1 MATNSSKSP
10 LEKSKSRLGGLFP
23 SIVIDNWEVGL
34 ACVVMLIWIVGGLV
48 VVWFQPLTF
57 RGTALLW
64 ALACCVAGSLPGFL
78 FSIPHS
84 SSGAATP
91 QSPNTNLD
99 QLSDW
104 LTKVL
109 LGAGLV
115 QLKTLPGQIAR
126 AGAYIA
132 NGLGPDQHY
141 SQFAAA
147 LVVYFTVLGFFSG
160 YLGTRVLYDKVF
172 GPKPPETEV
181 KAGAREGTDASR
193 DSEAI

>member
-1 MATNSSKSP
+1 MAISS
-10 LEKSKSRLGGLFP
+10 SKSRLGGLLP
-23 SIVIDNWEVGL
+23 SIVTDNWEVGL
-34 ACVVMLIWIVGGLV
+34 ACVAMLIWVVVGLV
-48 VVWFQPLTF
+48 VVWFQPLAF

-64 ALACCVAGSLPGFL
+64 ALACYVAGSLPGFL

-84 SSGAATP
+84 SSGGATP

-141 SQFAAA
+141 SRFAAA

-160 YLGTRVLYDKVF
+160 YLGTRVLYNKVF

-181 KAGAREGTDASR
+181 KAGAGEGTDASR
-193 DSEAI
+193 DSKAI